1 MAIYKRGRVY
11 WYQFVFN
18 NQRVQ
23 CSTKQG
29 NPRVARQIE
38 AAHKTRLAKGEV
50 GILEKTPCKGC
61 RKKFSEDDL
70 NEKGLCKNCRV
81 PTLREFGPRFQ
92 AEMKVHCAGKPRT
105 IAFWDQKLTRL
116 LEFAPLAS
124 SPLDKINKALI
135 SSYVQ
140 SRHDDVAVATINR
153 ELATLRRILYLA
165 HDWNEIPAVPRIKM
179 LKGERSRDFVF
190 THAQEKVYLA
200 AAAQPLRDVAVL
212 LIETG
217 LRLGE
222 ALALKW
228 TDIELDAAN
237 GKKLGYLFVREGKS
251 RNACRHV
258 SLTARAQE
266 MLVNRSLDSKSEYVF
281 AGHAGKPY
289 LVTSLDHLHH
299 KLRSDLQ
306 LPKDCVIHSLRHT
319 FLTRF
324 GEAGADAFTIKKVA
338 GHSSVTISERYI
350 HPTPEGQERAFE
362 RFANMNREAAEK
374 AKNDAG
380 SLQISL
386 QSDIGRP

>member
-11 WYQFVFN
+11 WYQFVFRD
-18 NQRVQ
+18 QRIQ

-50 GILEKTPCKGC
+50 GIAEP
-61 RKKFSEDDL
+61 KK
-70 NEKGLCKNCRV
+70 V
-81 PTLREFGPRFQ
+81 ATLREFGPRFK
-92 AEMKVHCAGKPRT
+92 AEIKVHCAGKPRT
-105 IAFWDQKLTRL
+105 IAFWEQKLTRL
-116 LEFAPLAS
+116 LEFGPLAS

-135 SSYVQ
+135 SNYIQ
-140 SRHDDVAVATINR
+140 SRHGDVAVATINR

-165 HDWNEIPAVPRIKM
+165 HDWNEILAVPRIKM

-190 THAQEKVYLA
+190 AHAQEKDYLA
-200 AAAQPLRDVAVL
+200 AAPQPLRDVAIL

-251 RNACRHV
+251 KNARRHV
-258 SLTARAQE
+258 SLTPRAQE
-266 MLVNRSLDSKSEYVF
+266 MLVNRSLESKSEYVF
-281 AGHAGKPY
+281 ANQHSEPY
-289 LVTSLDHLHH
+289 LVTSLDHLHK
-299 KLRSDLQ
+299 KLREDEKLKERLQ

-362 RFANMNREAAEK
+362 RFANLNQTAVEK
-374 AKNDAG
+374 EENDAEL
-380 SLQISL
+380 LQIPLHSNG
-386 QSDIGRP
+386 DRP

>member
-18 NQRVQ
+18 NRRIQ

-38 AAHKTRLAKGEV
+38 AAHRTRLAKGEV
-50 GILEKTPCKGC
+50 GIEAP
-61 RKKFSEDDL
+61 KK
-70 NEKGLCKNCRV
+70 V
-81 PTLREFGPRFQ
+81 PTLAEFETRFK

-105 IAFWDQKLTRL
+105 IAFWEQKLARL

-124 SPLDKINKALI
+124 AQLDKINKSLI
-135 SSYVQ
+135 ASYVQ
-140 SRHDDVAVATINR
+140 KRHGKAAVANINR

-165 HDWNEIPAVPRIKM
+165 HDWNEVAAVPRIRM

-190 THAQEKVYLA
+190 SHQQEKGYLEA
-200 AAAQPLRDVAVL
+200 APYPLKDVAIL
-212 LIETG
+212 LLETG

-228 TDIELDAAN
+228 TDIQLDAAA

-251 RNACRHV
+251 KNARRHV
-258 SLTARAQE
+258 SLTPRAQE
-266 MLVNRSLDSKSEYVF
+266 MLVSRSLESKSEYVF
-281 AGHAGKPY
+281 ANHTGNPY
-289 LVTSLDHLHH
+289 RVTSLDHLHK
-299 KLRSDLQ
+299 KLRDNLQ

-319 FLTRF
+319 LLTRF

-362 RFANMNREAAEK
+362 RFANLNREAGERVE
-374 AKNDAG
+374 NDKD
-380 SLQISL
+380 SLQFPLHS
-386 QSDIGRP
+386 QSDRP